1 MQSSL
6 PDVYRTGGPGRGE
19 SGEKL
24 SAGPGARLDKERLA
38 RDVEDMKLSR
48 KNKHEID
55 QILME
60 TWLNDVSLDLRGG
73 ERGGPGGA
81 AGSAV
86 THEVLKQAR
95 VAMRGLTATGLS
107 REELMRGGMSGDE
120 VNRLYQGIYV
130 HSIGFHHLLQDML
143 KHCSN
148 KTRLLKVV
156 WQTFVGICEKA
167 LRVQF
172 ASDFLTLLED
182 RERFEADRDRLA
194 GRVDTLET
202 DVVSLERTLAEV
214 TAKHST
220 ESSTRKK
227 LEEKIG
233 SLVKS
238 LEEER
243 RGKSHALQK
252 YVREVEHRSELQDAA
267 ASAHNEAQARDEAC
281 SKAKE
286 RMKEAVL
293 EENLA
298 KAKVMGLKEQLA
310 ELQKQFETVCQDR
323 ESLNARLRV
332 QEDRCKALGDERHKV
347 HEAYQEQVRS
357 KLLLQGNVESKM
369 ETIKKLEARADQENL
384 LRLEAIRR
392 AEETE
397 DKSSSLQHE
406 HIELKMEMRRLGE
419 KSKDTLAQLESTKDE
434 LMEETKLGEKF
445 CMEIDYLKEEAQ
457 MLKTDISSM
466 KGALEREREAK
477 EKANLIRVGLQSAL
491 SDCKKSLWAN
501 SVGLATLA
509 KSYFS
514 CEAARMNLSAK
525 NRDMSILQAQTSKTL
540 RKTQTELE
548 ALTTDH
554 SEVRQRLQT
563 CETLLRAASQD
574 LTGLRTSHSKLK
586 RAHEEKVKDLECT
599 QQRLEETEATLGE
612 ARDELE
618 RKSDVLNSITE
629 KLGNL
634 EESRNTLMSQLGTEK
649 NAKSEQEKT
658 LNALQTNHVYLT
670 EGLTNIKTEMEET
683 KKDLEETRTQL
694 ANAEETNVSLSAE
707 LKLRE
712 EENSVLK
719 AEKSRL
725 TTDLGAATSRGDE
738 LDDVRQ
744 NLEKVSAEQAA
755 ELDTRRENIDNLE
768 VELSI
773 EKDHRKMEQ
782 DSYQAKYAE
791 LSRNITKE
799 KQNHEGTALELH
811 NVTSARDMLQ
821 EKHDDLNQQYNAL
834 TSEKE
839 QLEALLKQDRS
850 VRNFLQ
856 SEIETLKTQVDNLKK
871 DMQNESLSK
880 FEVQDE
886 LDKVKHKH
894 EAEIVKILEEEN
906 QKRLVSLEQ
915 LDEERADR
923 KAELELK
930 RLEWQEELA
939 VVKQELEQEM
949 LAREKLGQETLELER
964 IAMENSSG
972 QTQEKFEILQSQL
985 REVSRERDSL
995 AAENQR
1001 LSGSVG
1007 RNHARGRRRRM
1018 SVMSSWSQSETPDH
1032 IGQAAPGAEI
1042 DPLHLARTIIWDITV
1057 KKIRADLETDSP
1069 KSLESFTYEYFL
1081 FHFGLR
1087 AVAEAKLKMFASLVQ
1102 ENRHSQPM
1110 FGLFGRLCGITDDAL
1125 PGSAVVFYFQVL
1137 ATLLKELDWEP
1148 LKSESLTCNVS
1159 VAIATALV
1167 KDKIKGL
1174 RQMQVNQTVADLSE
1188 KASDGYIGLEDFME
1202 RVLGLWV
1209 TATTDF
1215 ESQLKDILV
1224 KSKGRPALTL
1234 SFSEFHE
1241 LIDQLYPDLTFNAKS
1256 AQMMFREML
1265 RLGGAAGRMDA
1276 SILNTV
1282 MLTEGHSPITVDM
1295 GVFLLDLIPE
1305 YEPFMLLEDSWRDNL
1320 PTFERIRDLDDEEA
1334 NIFMHACE
1342 TPFQGLQTLIQHKKR
1357 QPEAWKLF
1365 RKIMSLQWQAMRVL
1379 QEV

>member
-1 MQSSL
+1 MQQ
-6 PDVYRTGGPGRGE
+6 
-19 SGEKL
+19 
-24 SAGPGARLDKERLA
+24 DKSRLA
-38 RDVEDMKLSR
+38 RDMEDMKLTR

-60 TWLNDVSLDLRGG
+60 TWLNDVSLDLRGSG
-73 ERGGPGGA
+73 RAGGGVGT
-81 AGSAV
+81 GSTV

-107 REELMRGGMSGDE
+107 REELMLGGMSGEE

-130 HSIGFHHLLQDML
+130 HSIGFHQLLHDML
-143 KHCSN
+143 KHCNN

-172 ASDFLTLLED
+172 ASDFLTLLEE
-182 RERFEADRDRLA
+182 REMFEADRNHLA

-202 DVVSLERTLAEV
+202 DVTSLERTLAQV
-214 TAKHST
+214 TAKHAT

-227 LEEKIG
+227 LEEKIV

-267 ASAHNEAQARDEAC
+267 TSAHNEAQAHDEAC
-281 SKAKE
+281 TKAKD
-286 RMKEAVL
+286 RMREAVL
-293 EENLA
+293 GENLA
-298 KAKVMGLKEQLA
+298 KAKVLGLQEQL
-310 ELQKQFETVCQDR
+310 ESLKQQYETVCGER
-323 ESLNARLRV
+323 ESLSSRLRV
-332 QEDRCKALGDERHKV
+332 QEERCKALGDERHRV

-357 KLLLQGNVESKM
+357 KLLLQGNIESKM
-369 ETIKKLEARADQENL
+369 ETIKKLENKADQENQ
-384 LRLEAIRR
+384 LRLEAIQR

-397 DKSSSLQHE
+397 DKSSNLQHE

-419 KSKDTLAQLESTKDE
+419 KSNETLAQLESTKDE

-466 KGALEREREAK
+466 KGSLEREREAK
-477 EKANLIRVGLQSAL
+477 EKANLIRVGLQGAL
-491 SDCKKSLWAN
+491 SDCKQSLWAN

-525 NRDMSILQAQTSKTL
+525 NRDISMLQAQTSKTL
-540 RKTQTELE
+540 QKTQAELE
-548 ALTTDH
+548 ALTADH
-554 SEVRQRLQT
+554 AELTGRNANSEASLRTTAEDLQT
-563 CETLLRAASQD
+563 LRAAHAE
-574 LTGLRTSHSKLK
+574 LEEANTECMHKLERMK
-586 RAHEEKVKDLECT
+586 
-599 QQRLEETEATLGE
+599 QSLEETESTLSE
-612 ARDELE
+612 TQEDLQ
-618 RKSDVLNSITE
+618 KKTDILTNITE
-629 KLGNL
+629 KLGTL
-634 EESRNTLMSQLGTEK
+634 EESRNSLMSQLGSEK

-670 EGLTNIKTEMEET
+670 EGLSNIKEEMESIQ
-683 KKDLEETRTQL
+683 KDLDETRERLTS
-694 ANAEETNVSLSAE
+694 AEESNTSLSADLSSRVAGISALQAERDQLVEDLEAATVRGNELDELRERLQSEKAEQETELGVRSESIRILGVE
-707 LKLRE
+707 LK
-712 EENSVLK
+712 
-719 AEKSRL
+719 
-725 TTDLGAATSRGDE
+725 
-738 LDDVRQ
+738 
-744 NLEKVSAEQAA
+744 
-755 ELDTRRENIDNLE
+755 
-768 VELSI
+768 I
-773 EKDHRKMEQ
+773 EKDHRSMEQ
-782 DSYQAKYAE
+782 AAYKEKYDE
-791 LSRNITKE
+791 LSNKITKE
-799 KQNHEGTALELH
+799 KQDHESTAVALH
-811 NVTSARDMLQ
+811 NVTSARDLLQ
-821 EKHDDLNQQYNAL
+821 EKHDNLIEQHSAL
-834 TSEKE
+834 TGEKE

-856 SEIETLKTQVDNLKK
+856 SEIGALKTQVDNLKK
-871 DMQNESLSK
+871 DIQNENLSK

-886 LDKVKHKH
+886 LDKVKQKH
-894 EAEIVKILEEEN
+894 EAEVVRILEEEN

-930 RLEWQEELA
+930 KLEWQEELA

-949 LAREKLGQETLELER
+949 LAREQLGQETLELER

-972 QTQEKFEILQSQL
+972 QTQEKFETLQSQL

-1032 IGQAAPGAEI
+1032 IAQAAPGKEAN
-1042 DPLHLARTIIWDITV
+1042 PLEMARTIIWDITM
-1057 KKIRADLETDSP
+1057 KKIRADLKGGGAT

-1125 PGSAVVFYFQVL
+1125 PGSAVEFYFQVL
-1137 ATLLKELDWEP
+1137 ATVLKEVEWKP
-1148 LKSESLTCNVS
+1148 LREESLTCKLE
-1159 VAIATALV
+1159 VALAAVIV

-1174 RQMQVNQTVADLSE
+1174 RQMQVNQTVADLNE
-1188 KASDGYIGLEDFME
+1188 KSVGGLIGLEEFME
-1202 RVLGLWV
+1202 CVLGLWV
-1209 TATTDF
+1209 AAITDF

-1241 LIDQLYPDLTFNAKS
+1241 LIDQLYPDLKFDAKA
-1256 AQMMFREML
+1256 AQLMFREML

-1282 MLTEGHSPITVDM
+1282 MLTEGHSPITVDTGFFVLEM
-1295 GVFLLDLIPE
+1295 VPE
-1305 YEPFMLLEDSWRDNL
+1305 YEPFLLLEDSWNANL
-1320 PTFERIRDLDDEEA
+1320 STFERIRDLDDEEA
-1334 NIFMHACE
+1334 NVFMHACV
-1342 TPFQGLQTLIQHKKR
+1342 TPAQGLETLLRSKKR
-1357 QPEAWKLF
+1357 QSEAWKLF